1 VIFPFSEKFPS
12 SESDFAFDRSG
23 HPLDYRPLS
32 PVLRFRIFQ
41 QNPAVTSRRLLPSL
55 PAMTLHTISVLV
67 ENKFG
72 VLARVAGMFS
82 GRGYNIHTLNVGPSH
97 DPKISRMTIVVREKE
112 NVLNQIIKQLD
123 KLIDVIQ
130 VIDFR
135 ESEYV
140 DRELV
145 LLSVRTTSQTRAEVI
160 ELCNIFRTKI
170 IDVGLDQVSIEITGD
185 SSKISK
191 FIALME
197 SFGITELTRT
207 GKIALPRV

>member
-1 VIFPFSEKFPS
+1 
-12 SESDFAFDRSG
+12 
-23 HPLDYRPLS
+23 
-32 PVLRFRIFQ
+32 
-41 QNPAVTSRRLLPSL
+41 
-55 PAMTLHTISVLV
+55 MTLHTISVLV

-82 GRGYNIHTLNVGPSH
+82 GRGYNIRTLNVGPSH

-123 KLIDVIQ
+123 KLVDIIQ

-135 ESEYV
+135 EGDYV

-145 LLSVRTTSQTRAEVI
+145 LLQVKVDRQTRAEVI
-160 ELCNIFRTKI
+160 EICQLFRAKI
-170 IDVGLDQVSIEITGD
+170 IDVGRSVVTIEITGD
-185 SSKISK
+185 NGKISK

-197 SFGITELTRT
+197 NFGIIDLTRT
-207 GKIALPRV
+207 GRIALPRLDEPPAAGEDAGD